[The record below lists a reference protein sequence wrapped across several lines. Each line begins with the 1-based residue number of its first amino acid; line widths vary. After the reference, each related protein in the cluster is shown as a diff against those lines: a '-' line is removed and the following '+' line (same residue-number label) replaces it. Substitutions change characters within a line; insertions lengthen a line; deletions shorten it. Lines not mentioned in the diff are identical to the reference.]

1 MCSFSKFRTPFDLL
15 ERLLETISVSR
26 LDPYL
31 ITERKE
37 RTGLQPNLTGESRTG
52 IINLSQD
59 TPLDLTQSDNID
71 SHQEEPMSRSMHPY
85 ILSLCYGIFAH

>member
-1 MCSFSKFRTPFDLL
+1 MGTWEHRAILEGSKGTRIPLG
-15 ERLLETISVSR
+15 
-26 LDPYL
+26 DPYL

-59 TPLDLTQSDNID
+59 TPLDLT
-71 SHQEEPMSRSMHPY
+71 
-85 ILSLCYGIFAH
+85 